1 MLPETRFIK
10 NKYMYYFHLLDD
22 NRYELFSTYV
32 WDNSINN
39 YFQILDTDKF
49 TSFMFNINYMCKVM
63 VRKWLYY
70 LSYRNLLIKK
80 RFELGQKIFKKELK
94 IVLDHKFCS
103 DIVLYILEF
112 I

>member
-1 MLPETRFIK
+1 MLPETRLIK

-49 TSFMFNINYMCKVM
+49 TSFMFNINNMCKVM
-63 VRKWLYY
+63 VRKWHYY
-70 LSYRNLLIKK
+70 LSYRNLLMNRRK
-80 RFELGQKIFKKELK
+80 LGQQKIF
-94 IVLDHKFCS
+94 
-103 DIVLYILEF
+103 
-112 I
+112 